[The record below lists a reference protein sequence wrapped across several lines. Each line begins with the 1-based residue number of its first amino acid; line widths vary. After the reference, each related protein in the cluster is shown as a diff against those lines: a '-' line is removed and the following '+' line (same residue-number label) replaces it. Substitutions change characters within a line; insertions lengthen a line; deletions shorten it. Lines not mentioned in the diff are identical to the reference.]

1 MHKPIMRSAAP
12 TPLSVTLFGAAIF
25 VALITVLAGAPAA
38 AQSITQKAE
47 RDELAIVA
55 KSDPVMAAAMQ
66 KARQTLPD
74 FLNTVATPK
83 PGMEGFAVKVAVRE
97 GDTAEYFWI
106 APFTNNNGAFSG
118 AINNTPRSVRSVKLG
133 QTITFSQA
141 EIVDWMYM
149 DGDKM
154 KGNYTACALLKS
166 ASKQEADEFKTR
178 FGLDCDF

>member
-1 MHKPIMRSAAP
+1 MPFCSAP
-12 TPLSVTLFGAAIF
+12 PLPRGS
-25 VALITVLAGAPAA
+25 LAKPAA

-47 RDELAIVA
+47 RDELAIVG
-55 KSDPVMAAAMQ
+55 KSDPVMARAMS

-74 FLNTVATPK
+74 FLGVAASPK
-83 PGMEGFAVKVAVRE
+83 PGMDGFAVKVAIRE
-97 GDTAEYFWI
+97 GDNAEYFWI
-106 APFTNNNGAFSG
+106 TPFTDKDGAFSG
-118 AINNTPRSVRSVKLG
+118 AINNTPREVHSVKLG
-133 QTITFSQA
+133 QTITFGKS

-166 ASKQEADEFKTR
+166 ASKQEVEEFKKR

>member
-1 MHKPIMRSAAP
+1 MHRQFMTSAGYAVLLSAA
-12 TPLSVTLFGAAIF
+12 VAAG
-25 VALITVLAGAPAA
+25 LNPEPAR
-38 AQSITQKAE
+38 AQTITQKAE

-55 KSDPVMAAAMQ
+55 KSDPTMARAMS

-74 FLNTVATPK
+74 FLSVAAAPK

-97 GDTAEYFWI
+97 GDNAEYFWI
-106 APFTNNNGAFSG
+106 TPFTNKNGEFSG
-118 AINNTPRSVRSVKLG
+118 AINNTPRQVRSVKLG
-133 QTITFSQA
+133 QAITFDQS

-149 DGDKM
+149 DDDKM

-166 ASKQEADEFKTR
+166 ASKQEAEEFKKR